1 MLNCFID
8 ILIFFER
15 FITPIIVFCIIV
27 IYILLKDTTR
37 LICVNI
43 EAL

>member
-1 MLNCFID
+1 MLNGFID

-15 FITPIIVFCIIV
+15 FITSIIVLCIIV